1 MGSVDGVCHLYMSIS
16 ASSIR
21 LEGSRAWQQ
30 EGCLYGEGVLVMRGG
45 LEYIERVCEGSRAWQ
60 QVGCLYGEGVLV
72 LREYVSMEKGCVNI
86 ERMC

>member
-1 MGSVDGVCHLYMSIS
+1 
-16 ASSIR
+16 
-21 LEGSRAWQQ
+21 
-30 EGCLYGEGVLVMRGG
+30 MRGG

-60 QVGCLYGEGVLV
+60 QEGCLYGEGVLV